1 MWHARL
7 WIHCHL
13 ERKEHIGMNRN
24 NVQTK
29 NNRFKLKDA
38 GQDCHGKSTAYS
50 RRELLKRGGALAGA
64 TLM

>member
-1 MWHARL
+1 
-7 WIHCHL
+7 
-13 ERKEHIGMNRN
+13 MNRN